1 MATAFQRLQAALA
14 QLENV
19 PEAEIPEL
27 PPLARE
33 FDPTTAEGSE
43 LVRFIPE
50 RGKPIKNLLNRLAA
64 ELGIAT
70 PRMWRER
77 ERDLVVGEEAWQG
90 SVAAAERIFADGVQ
104 GAMQYAMTDID
115 REQLVGITKKFEEGL
130 TAARS
135 QNPELREFGAKL
147 MADAQAQ
154 LAPWLEDI
162 ETRREA
168 LIDGELRHIEVL
180 YRDGEKDLGVAESVR
195 DAAVLRLGQFAAKW
209 NTVDFDD
216 ASLTERQRK
225 ALALDEIGYM
235 AQSPDL
241 LSGLLRG
248 AQSIAGVTAGAALAA
263 SNPYARTALALVSGL
278 AAGASNIRD
287 LADDFTAAE
296 LRDIIEA
303 GYRETQRQ
311 TEYRMA
317 VQLERLN
324 DLEKRRAELSQMP
337 MMRREHSQSATPT
350 RGEFHPSMR
359 ETPEPPLPGTREGD
373 RRLLE
378 DADAARFPNAPRN
391 APWARALR
399 DLVREVTKR

>member
-1 MATAFQRLQAALA
+1 MATGYQRLQAALQELA
-14 QLENV
+14 AV
-19 PEAEIPEL
+19 PQADIPEL

-33 FDPTTAEGSE
+33 FDPRRADAGD

-50 RGKPIKNLLNRLAA
+50 RGQPFRNLLNRLAA
-64 ELGIAT
+64 EMGVPT
-70 PRMWRER
+70 RRMWRER
-77 ERDLVVGEEAWQG
+77 ERELIVGEEAWQG
-90 SVAAAERIFADGVQ
+90 SVAAAERIFVDGVQ

-115 REQLVGITKKFEEGL
+115 REQLVGIAKKFEEGL

-135 QNPELREFGAKL
+135 QNPELREFGAAL

-168 LIDGELRHIEVL
+168 LIDGELRHLETL
-180 YRDGEKDLGVAESVR
+180 YRDGEKDLGIAEQVR

-216 ASLTERQRK
+216 PNLTERQRK

-263 SNPYARTALALVSGL
+263 SSPYARAALALVSGL

-311 TEYRMA
+311 TEFRISA
-317 VQLERLN
+317 QIERLN
-324 DLEKRRAELSQMP
+324 DLERRRAELSQLP
-337 MMRREHSQSATPT
+337 MIRRRDTGAAPATEAAP
-350 RGEFHPSMR
+350 FPSMR
-359 ETPEPPLPGTREGD
+359 EMPELPLPSMPGGD
-373 RRLLE
+373 RRLPE
-378 DADAARFPNAPRN
+378 DAGAARFPNAPRN
-391 APWARALR
+391 APWAQALR
-399 DLVREVTKR
+399 DWVREVTER